1 MPSNKKNNK
10 TKAKNKIEKIN
21 KTGKAVKKER
31 INNKKKN
38 NNSKHSKEQNIEN
51 IETKENIKTEEKR
64 REERIPA
71 EIEVK
76 YSTGESFVVDWT
88 MNISRGGMFI
98 RTPNPLPPGSNLKIY
113 FSIPEAEEEIFVEGI
128 VRWKADPT
136 DPNVLPGMGVEITYI
151 DEKSRRILD
160 EFVRKKL
167 QKKYL

>member
-1 MPSNKKNNK
+1 MPSKKKNN
-10 TKAKNKIEKIN
+10 KAKNKIEKIN
-21 KTGKAVKKER
+21 STGKTVKKLKD
-31 INNKKKN
+31 KKEN
-38 NNSKHSKEQNIEN
+38 NNPKQSKEQ
-51 IETKENIKTEEKR
+51 ETQNKENIKTEEKR

-76 YSTGESFVVDWT
+76 YSTGESFAVDWT

-113 FSIPEAEEEIFVEGI
+113 FSIPETEEEIFVEGV